1 MRGLITNL
9 LRERRTVLHDDPPI
23 RSTNT
28 AIERFGSDRLAR
40 TPLLLGTLPL
50 KRETPKWG
58 SCTNDYKKR
67 SSSDLPKSWLVS
79 LYHWSA

>member
-1 MRGLITNL
+1 MRGLKANP
-9 LRERRTVLHDDPPI
+9 LRERRTVLQDDPPI
-23 RSTNT
+23 RSTIT
-28 AIERFGSDRLAR
+28 AIERLGSDRFAR
-40 TPLLLGTLPL
+40 TPLLLGPLPL

-58 SCTNDYKKR
+58 SCAIEYQKR